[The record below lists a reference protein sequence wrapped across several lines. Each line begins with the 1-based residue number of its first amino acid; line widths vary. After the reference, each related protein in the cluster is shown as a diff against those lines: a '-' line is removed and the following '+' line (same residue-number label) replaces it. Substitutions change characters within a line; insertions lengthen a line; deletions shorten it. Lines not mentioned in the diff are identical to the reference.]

1 MMVKDE
7 LSKDAE
13 AYRSRQKA
21 AVAAARERL
30 AQEESS
36 AMELEDQRAS
46 SWRRLNYRTP
56 EQDFIAWID
65 RCLAMSKEITAAT
78 VSPKTSSTAVA
89 VKQLEP
95 QTNPCCS
102 G

>member
-1 MMVKDE
+1 MPSLLNMVIRMDAGTDCDGSVERATVGVQAMMVKDE

-56 EQDFIAWID
+56 EQDLFCMD
-65 RCLAMSKEITAAT
+65 
-78 VSPKTSSTAVA
+78 
-89 VKQLEP
+89 
-95 QTNPCCS
+95 
-102 G
+102 